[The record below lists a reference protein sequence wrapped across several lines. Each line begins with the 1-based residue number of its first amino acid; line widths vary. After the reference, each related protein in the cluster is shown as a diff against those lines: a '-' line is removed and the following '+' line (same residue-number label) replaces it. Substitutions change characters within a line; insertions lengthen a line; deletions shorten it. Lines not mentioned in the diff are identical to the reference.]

1 MRSIILAAAVGLVAL
16 VIGAS
21 PATAASHKACKPD
34 RVGNWEV
41 KLGRETTAKRAA
53 ALRARAVAKRLHA
66 TLESDGCGKRW
77 EVGVAVSTK
86 AKAMAMLRTARRDG
100 FRIASVE
107 KS

>member
-1 MRSIILAAAVGLVAL
+1 MRSIILAAAIGLVAL

-21 PATAASHKACKPD
+21 PAAASHKACKPD

-86 AKAMAMLRTARRDG
+86 AKAMAILGTARRDG
-100 FRIASVE
+100 FRIATVE